1 VGTAWGPMV
10 AGRSKSGL
18 RYLAFPDA
26 DPEGRLNAC
35 LPGARVGVKGG
46 KLTFTCRPA
55 KAREG
60 TA

>member
-1 VGTAWGPMV
+1 MV